1 MRVTGLIVFLIII
14 LLVFSVVILK
24 KNHRLHHQRKQKN
37 ILENL
42 SEQLSEEKEEITT
55 IPPPPILNIPKP
67 TSIFL
72 VSDKGIDY
80 TELQHLLENLQWQK
94 ADAETRFI
102 LQKIGNV
109 VNSNYLNANDIFEL
123 SCIDLQTID
132 TLWLYY
138 SNCHFGL
145 TVQYQ
150 LWQESKQELNLFGE
164 WVGWCKRGVFIR
176 ESELIYDL
184 TAPPGHLP
192 VAYIPIVGN
201 YLWIVLDS
209 VTWFNQKLQSCQ
221 QN

>member
-1 MRVTGLIVFLIII
+1 MTGTGLIVFLIII

-24 KNHRLHHQRKQKN
+24 KNHRLNQQHNQKN
-37 ILENL
+37 IREKL
-42 SEQLSEEKEEITT
+42 SKQLSEEEEIIT

-67 TSIFL
+67 TSISL
-72 VSDKGIDY
+72 VSEKGIDY
-80 TELQHLLENLQWQK
+80 TDLQHLLENLQWQK

-109 VNSNYLNANDIFEL
+109 VNSNYLNADDIFQL
-123 SCIDLQTID
+123 SCRDLQTID

-184 TAPPGHLP
+184 TAPVGHLP

-201 YLWIVLDS
+201 CLWIVLDS